1 MAYKDLQSFME
12 TLDSMGQLKF
22 IDASVSSDLEITEI
36 TNRVSKANG
45 PALLFR
51 NVKGSNYYPYWLMR
65 WAVMIEWALV

>member
-51 NVKGSNYYPYWLMR
+51 NVKGSNYPYWLMR